1 MDNQSV
7 FESQRLLKA
16 IEVAR
21 ILNISRAMSYRLL
34 ETGEIPTV
42 RIKKAVRVKPQDLFD
57 YIELQSVRTTRF

>member
-1 MDNQSV
+1 MENQSV

-16 IEVAR
+16 MEVAR

-34 ETGEIPTV
+34 ETGELPAV

-57 YIELQSVRTTRF
+57 FIERQSVRAAKS